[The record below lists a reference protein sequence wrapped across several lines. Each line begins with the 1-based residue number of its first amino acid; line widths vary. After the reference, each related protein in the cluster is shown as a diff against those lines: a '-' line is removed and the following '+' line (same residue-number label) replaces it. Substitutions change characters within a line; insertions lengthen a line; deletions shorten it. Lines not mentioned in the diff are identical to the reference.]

1 MFKIFKKGKI
11 RNNNIN
17 KNTDFLVLS
26 KFGPPALLTALN

>member
-11 RNNNIN
+11 RNNIN
-17 KNTDFLVLS
+17 KNTDFLILS